1 VLLPQPPGA
10 EKGQRGG
17 GGQRARLGAGAP
29 RARDDPASLRRAAR
43 AQIPVICGTACG
55 ALLTRPTPHFA
66 CNCRVCAAA
75 PEPERL
81 VFLSR
86 NAFVTHLR
94 DAGAFGNK
102 KEGLLYVVQADGSSA
117 GPRAE
122 GVLPAPGHM
131 SCTLWQRR
139 IPACGEQRL

>member
-1 VLLPQPPGA
+1 M
-10 EKGQRGG
+10 
-17 GGQRARLGAGAP
+17 
-29 RARDDPASLRRAAR
+29 
-43 AQIPVICGTACG
+43 
-55 ALLTRPTPHFA
+55 
-66 CNCRVCAAA
+66 CAAA

-117 GPRAE
+117 ALQTVF
-122 GVLPAPGHM
+122 VLHHV
-131 SCTLWQRR
+131 
-139 IPACGEQRL
+139 

>member
-1 VLLPQPPGA
+1 VWPTYRGCHTSQPACRGAPGA
-10 EKGQRGG
+10 GEGWPGA
-17 GGQRARLGAGAP
+17 GGQRTRVADTPWRRQAAH
-29 RARDDPASLRRAAR
+29 ARRAEAPGAC

-117 GPRAE
+117 ALQTVF
-122 GVLPAPGHM
+122 VLHHV
-131 SCTLWQRR
+131 
-139 IPACGEQRL
+139 